1 MHFDKICIG
10 RESNPGRPR
19 AASMK
24 LAGEHSTT
32 EPPMPLTIARLDGL
46 LDCNLKHPGYLTKED
61 SKAREKKSPPFKTED
76 NQKNSFYLV
85 EKCSPMRGI
94 EPRPRR

>member
-1 MHFDKICIG
+1 
-10 RESNPGRPR
+10 
-19 AASMK
+19 MK

-61 SKAREKKSPPFKTED
+61 SKAREKKIPPLLEQKTKIKKPLLPGGKMFSHAG
-76 NQKNSFYLV
+76 NRTPAAAVKAPN
-85 EKCSPMRGI
+85 PNH
-94 EPRPRR
+94 

>member
-1 MHFDKICIG
+1 
-10 RESNPGRPR
+10 
-19 AASMK
+19 MK

-61 SKAREKKSPPFKTED
+61 SKAREKKKSPPPFKTED
-76 NQKNSFYLV
+76 KKKKKKNSFYLV

>member
-1 MHFDKICIG
+1 
-10 RESNPGRPR
+10 
-19 AASMK
+19 MK

-46 LDCNLKHPGYLTKED
+46 LDCNLKHPGYPTKED
-61 SKAREKKSPPFKTED
+61 SKAREKKNPPPPPFQDRRQKKKKKKKKTL
-76 NQKNSFYLV
+76 YLV

>member
-1 MHFDKICIG
+1 
-10 RESNPGRPR
+10 
-19 AASMK
+19 MK

-61 SKAREKKSPPFKTED
+61 SKAREKKNPPPPPFQD
-76 NQKNSFYLV
+76 RRQKKKKLFLPGGKMFSHAGNRTPAAAV
-85 EKCSPMRGI
+85 KAPN
-94 EPRPRR
+94 PNH